1 MNQYWSLIGAVLVR
15 NIYQYWSEL
24 RPILVNSATSTGWKT
39 YPIRGFQQ
47 APLPDSPSLGDTGY
61 IYIEREVRRNIR

>member
-15 NIYQYWSEL
+15 KMYQYWSEL
-24 RPILVNSATSTGWKT
+24 RPIMVNPMTSTCCKN
-39 YPIRGFQQ
+39 YPLRGFQQ

-61 IYIEREVRRNIR
+61 IYVEREVRRNIR